1 MSLLPPISSHLLK
14 ELDHPP
20 TPMVIVVGDDD
31 DVAREVYHI
40 VALVSLS
47 QPAVLRKINS
57 KSFFSPQSKPP
68 TAALLQCLQ
77 LPPKEAKG
85 GQNSKVGPKVAKEAT
100 HSLPRDRQKAK
111 GLQDCRRLN

>member
-1 MSLLPPISSHLLK
+1 
-14 ELDHPP
+14 
-20 TPMVIVVGDDD
+20 MVIVVGDDD

-100 HSLPRDRQKAK
+100 HSPPTRPLEGKRFTGLPAA
-111 GLQDCRRLN
+111 

>member
-68 TAALLQCLQ
+68 TAALPCQASCA
-77 LPPKEAKG
+77 PPGPEGAVRGPSAAK
-85 GQNSKVGPKVAKEAT
+85 PT
-100 HSLPRDRQKAK
+100 
-111 GLQDCRRLN
+111 